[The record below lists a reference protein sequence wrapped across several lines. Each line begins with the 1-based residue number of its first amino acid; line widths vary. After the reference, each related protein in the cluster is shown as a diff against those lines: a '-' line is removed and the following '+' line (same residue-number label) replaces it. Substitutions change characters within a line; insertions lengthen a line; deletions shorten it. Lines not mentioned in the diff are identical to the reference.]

1 MLLKS
6 SFGKLEK
13 LFTYLNYYG
22 NYYVTKSPCKVY
34 TGDSM
39 VILNCTTAG
48 IPMKLKAICWYFSSW
63 AMVSHLGSLE
73 VEYSHLWCQKQTL
86 LPWLDINMMSLQYP
100 APLWNIWKSYYHIRK
115 LKAVTQVTYQ
125 GKAMDYHHIP
135 MAKEMMN
142 RVVNISNL

>member
-1 MLLKS
+1 MLLKA

-13 LFTYLNYYG
+13 LFRYLNDYG
-22 NYYVTKSPCKVY
+22 NYYVTKSPCKIY
-34 TGDSM
+34 TGDWK
-39 VILNCTTAG
+39 VILKSTTAG
-48 IPMKLKAICWYFSSW
+48 IPLKLKKNCWYFFSW

-73 VEYSHLWCQKQTL
+73 VEYSHLWCRKQTL

-100 APLWNIWKSYYHIRK
+100 APLWNIWKSYYHISK
-115 LKAVTQVTYQ
+115 LKPTQVTSQ

-135 MAKEMMN
+135 MAEEMMN